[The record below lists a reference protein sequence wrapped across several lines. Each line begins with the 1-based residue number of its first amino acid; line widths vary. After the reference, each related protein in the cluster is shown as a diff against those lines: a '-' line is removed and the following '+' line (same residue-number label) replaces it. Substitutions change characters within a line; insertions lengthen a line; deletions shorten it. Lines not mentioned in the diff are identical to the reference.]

1 MAWIK
6 RNLFFVVGGIITV
19 VLLGG
24 AGYYIYNGW
33 SHNSTAYDKLNE
45 VVEQLKSLKVPSN
58 DKIDNTQ
65 IAKDQNRDL
74 TAWNNSSVG
83 YFRPVP
89 AIPARNVTSATYATA
104 LSSTI
109 GKLQEEAK
117 SDGVILPPQCT
128 FSFSKQMIAMTF
140 DPGSLTA
147 LAEQLG
153 EVRTI
158 AELLFAARINA
169 LDGIQRVRLPDDMNG
184 TQAPQSDYINDLPVT
199 NNLAVVTPYVVT
211 FRCFT
216 PELARVISEFA
227 TATNTFIIES
237 VDVQPADATAA
248 AAGEMPPGTQPGFQG
263 DGGTVPGRNPY
274 QRYGVQAPAPASQ
287 PVTGKGGLPTV
298 LKEQLLL
305 VRLEVELVKLS
316 PKH

>member
-19 VLLGG
+19 LLLGG

-45 VVEQLKSLKVPSN
+45 VVGQLKSLKVPSN

-109 GKLQEEAK
+109 GRLQEEAK

-128 FSFSKQMIAMTF
+128 FSFSKQMVAMTF
-140 DPGSLTA
+140 DPSSLA
-147 LAEQLG
+147 PLAEQLG
-153 EVRTI
+153 EVKAI
-158 AELLFAARINA
+158 VELLFAARINA
-169 LDGIQRVRLPDDMNG
+169 LDGVQRVRLPDDMNG
-184 TQAPQSDYINDLPVT
+184 TAQSDYINDLPVT

-227 TATNTFIIES
+227 TASNTFIVES
-237 VDVQPADATAA
+237 VDVQPADTTAA
-248 AAGEMPPGTQPGFQG
+248 AAGEMQPGMQPGFQG
-263 DGGTVPGRNPY
+263 DGGTVPGRNTY
-274 QRYGVQAPAPASQ
+274 RGFGVQPPPPVVQ

-305 VRLEVELVKLS
+305 VRLEVALVKLS